1 MSEIWKPIKFGY
13 EVSNLGNVRSLPR
26 IVVDKNGIE
35 YKHKGKL
42 LSKYT
47 TRKGYLMCRVQ
58 TSNMPIHRLVAEAFI
73 LNPENK
79 PQVNHKD
86 GIKANNHADNLEWCT
101 DQENKNHAFKNGLMN
116 HSEIVAY
123 GKSKSRK
130 VNKLTL
136 QGEVLETYAS
146 IQEAS
151 RSVNTGAGN
160 IYEVCA
166 KRRGTSKG
174 FKWEFA

>member
-1 MSEIWKPIKFGY
+1 
-13 EVSNLGNVRSLPR
+13 
-26 IVVDKNGIE
+26 
-35 YKHKGKL
+35 
-42 LSKYT
+42 
-47 TRKGYLMCRVQ
+47 
-58 TSNMPIHRLVAEAFI
+58 
-73 LNPENK
+73 
-79 PQVNHKD
+79 
-86 GIKANNHADNLEWCT
+86 
-101 DQENKNHAFKNGLMN
+101 MN

-151 RSVNTGAGN
+151 RSVNTSAGN